1 MTVSVFVVEDDAST
15 RAMLID
21 KISRSK
27 RHDVTGAVGSL
38 SSARRALKKEQPDIL
53 LVDLQLPDGSGID
66 LISEQTLR
74 NPALPILVI
83 SIFGDEERVVN
94 AISAGA
100 QGYLLKDDEEETILD
115 AVDCLLRG
123 QSPISP
129 SIAVHLIHRF
139 RQLVP
144 NRQETHPLSDRE
156 LEVLQLATK
165 GLSYRETAEL
175 MGVSI
180 NTVGTFTKRIYTK
193 LAVSSRAEAIFEAR
207 QMGLMSDSFSE
218 QRRNGT

>member
-21 KISRSK
+21 KIGRSE
-27 RHDVTGAVGSL
+27 RHAVTGAVGSL
-38 SSARRALKKEQPDIL
+38 SSARRALKEEQPDIL

-94 AISAGA
+94 AIGAGA
-100 QGYLLKDDEEETILD
+100 QGYLLKDDEEDAILD
-115 AVDCLLRG
+115 AVDCLLLG

-129 SIAVHLIHRF
+129 SIAVHLIRRF

-144 NRQETHPLSDRE
+144 NRQEMHPLSDRE

-165 GLSYRETAEL
+165 GLSYRETAAL

>member
-21 KISRSK
+21 KISRSE

-38 SSARRALKKEQPDIL
+38 SSARRALKEEQPDIL

-94 AISAGA
+94 AIGAGA
-100 QGYLLKDDEEETILD
+100 QGYLLKDDEEDTILD

-129 SIAVHLIHRF
+129 SIAVHLIRRF

-144 NRQETHPLSDRE
+144 HRQEIHPLSDRE

>member
-1 MTVSVFVVEDDAST
+1 
-15 RAMLID
+15 MLID

>member
-1 MTVSVFVVEDDAST
+1 MTVSIFVVEDDAST

-21 KISRSK
+21 KINRSK
-27 RHDVTGAVGSL
+27 HHDVVGAVGSL
-38 SSARRALKKEQPDIL
+38 ADARRALEEQHPDVL

-66 LISEQTLR
+66 LISEQTSR
-74 NPALPILVI
+74 DPALPILVI

-94 AISAGA
+94 AIGAGA
-100 QGYLLKDDEEETILD
+100 QGYLLKDDDEDIIVD
-115 AVDCLLRG
+115 AVDRLLRG
-123 QSPISP
+123 ESPISP
-129 SIAVHLIHRF
+129 SIAVHLIRRF
-139 RQLVP
+139 RQLTP
-144 NRQETHPLSDRE
+144 NRQDSHPLSDRE

-175 MGVSI
+175 MGVSV

-207 QMGLMSDSFSE
+207 QMGLVPESLSE
-218 QRRNGT
+218 RHRSGT